1 MSDILHDI
9 IVDLVFYRWGTKKT
23 FKVVGGT
30 IIGGA
35 FGAVISAALIPDNPK
50 TNNKKEND

>member
-50 TNNKKEND
+50 TNNKKGE